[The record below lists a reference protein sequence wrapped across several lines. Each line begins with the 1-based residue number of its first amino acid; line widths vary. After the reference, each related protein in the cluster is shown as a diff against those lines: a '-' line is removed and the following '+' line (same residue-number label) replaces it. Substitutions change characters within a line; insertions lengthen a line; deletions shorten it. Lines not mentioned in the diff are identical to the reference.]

1 MGGVKRPGEC
11 SADEAGRVESTTQ
24 GTSKR
29 LRHTPPT
36 SPCTSAQP
44 AGACPI
50 CRGLLV
56 QKCARAALARLHR
69 PCDRS
74 PPRTLLAP
82 PAHLPPPVSRLTPRT
97 SRIPPPPVL
106 PLRRSPLYH
115 LCHLPRP
122 PATPAL
128 PPRATVAALSH
139 RRSPASDRQPV
150 RQHGDAGL
158 AVHAQLRRLRLR
170 VPRAL
175 PLTLAAQA
183 QRLPHPREP
192 VPQRVGIQYGAW
204 RLRSRAPPQIVS
216 SASDRELRLRPLPGG
231 PDGAATRGF
240 GPAGVR
246 RAGLSRRSFGPPA
259 CMHCPCMG
267 RGQRACIALAASAP
281 GRPGCLL

>member
-69 PCDRS
+69 PHRDRS

-97 SRIPPPPVL
+97 SRIPPPPFSLSAVL
-106 PLRRSPLYH
+106 LSTTS
-115 LCHLPRP
+115 
-122 PATPAL
+122 ATFPVLL
-128 PPRATVAALSH
+128 PPPPSRPAPRLRPFSH

-216 SASDRELRLRPLPGG
+216 SASGHRQ
-231 PDGAATRGF
+231 
-240 GPAGVR
+240 
-246 RAGLSRRSFGPPA
+246 AGLMAPP
-259 CMHCPCMG
+259 
-267 RGQRACIALAASAP
+267 RVAS
-281 GRPGCLL
+281 GRPGCGERA

>member
-82 PAHLPPPVSRLTPRT
+82 PAHLPPP
-97 SRIPPPPVL
+97 
-106 PLRRSPLYH
+106 
-115 LCHLPRP
+115 
-122 PATPAL
+122 
-128 PPRATVAALSH
+128 
-139 RRSPASDRQPV
+139 
-150 RQHGDAGL
+150 
-158 AVHAQLRRLRLR
+158 
-170 VPRAL
+170 
-175 PLTLAAQA
+175 
-183 QRLPHPREP
+183 
-192 VPQRVGIQYGAW
+192 
-204 RLRSRAPPQIVS
+204 
-216 SASDRELRLRPLPGG
+216 
-231 PDGAATRGF
+231 
-240 GPAGVR
+240 
-246 RAGLSRRSFGPPA
+246 
-259 CMHCPCMG
+259 
-267 RGQRACIALAASAP
+267 
-281 GRPGCLL
+281 